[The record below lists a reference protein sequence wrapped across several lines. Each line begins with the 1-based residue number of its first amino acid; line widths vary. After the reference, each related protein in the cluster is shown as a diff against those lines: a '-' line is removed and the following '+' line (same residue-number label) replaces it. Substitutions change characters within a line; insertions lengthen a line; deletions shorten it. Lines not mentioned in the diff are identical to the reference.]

1 MNSII
6 GEEKFTDTDQVSP
19 NAEEQYHGPLYN
31 LKRRNKE
38 QEKQAE
44 LIAKQEREALNAEAL
59 TEDQIGAQKLLTEQE
74 AGLNQNRRQ
83 VKETTSLDSQIQINT
98 HNEFCTQ
105 CQKAD
110 ALVTKH
116 YEGNLVCQFCGDVA

>member
-19 NAEEQYHGPLYN
+19 NAEEQYHGPLIN

-74 AGLNQNRRQ
+74 AGLNQNKRQ

-105 CQKAD
+105 C
-110 ALVTKH
+110 
-116 YEGNLVCQFCGDVA
+116 